1 MNDQKQN
8 CIIQKLIRCLAAVP
22 EIRPAAFL
30 KTDITGETE
39 FTEKGEKVMTMQF
52 VITEQTDV
60 LKSFAAVYGDNEKSA
75 DAGKGSGEDLVIGY
89 GRLAHYKGRITEVYD
104 LWLTEEGKEVIG
116 LREFAEEFFAYL
128 KKQGYEELCMISE
141 DIDFGQQ
148 FGFSLEERDASGW
161 YPKYEFRRKLT
172 E

>member
-1 MNDQKQN
+1 MS
-8 CIIQKLIRCLAAVP
+8 I
-22 EIRPAAFL
+22 
-30 KTDITGETE
+30 
-39 FTEKGEKVMTMQF
+39 QF

-60 LKSFAAVYGDNEKSA
+60 LKSYAAVYGDNEKSA
-75 DAGKGSGEDLVIGY
+75 DAGKGSGEGPVIGY
-89 GRLAHYKGRITEVYD
+89 GRLAHYKGRVTEVYD
-104 LWLTEEGKEVIG
+104 LWLTEEGKALIG

-141 DIDFGQQ
+141 DIDFGYQ

-172 E
+172 DRRE